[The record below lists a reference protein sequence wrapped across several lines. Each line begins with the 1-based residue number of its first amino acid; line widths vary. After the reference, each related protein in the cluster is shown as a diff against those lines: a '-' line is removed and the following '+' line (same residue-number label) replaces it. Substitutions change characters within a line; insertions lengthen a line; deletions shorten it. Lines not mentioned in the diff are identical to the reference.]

1 MVTQCGFWWA
11 TIHLRWSSSEFW
23 WSHRVAS
30 GGPQSVYTG
39 AHQQTVERGKRTTRC
54 RKLYLPGLTFNL
66 TASALSIGCPIH
78 EPGCHHRVISYCKQ
92 HNNLCR
98 GYYMPSS
105 VLRASRIRTH
115 LIYTAGEE
123 MEGTEMKYGPKSI
136 VLKSGRAKITTTAA

>member
-1 MVTQCGFWWA
+1 M
-11 TIHLRWSSSEFW
+11 
-23 WSHRVAS
+23 AS

-66 TASALSIGCPIH
+66 LPLLCLLGALSTSQPVITGSFLTASSIITC
-78 EPGCHHRVISYCKQ
+78 S
-92 HNNLCR
+92 

-115 LIYTAGEE
+115 LIYAAGEE
-123 MEGTEMKYGPKSI
+123 MEGTEMKYGPKSK
-136 VLKSGRAKITTTAA
+136 VLKSGRAKITTIAA